1 MRQLGRI
8 FTKPKGEER
17 RFFHNHVGG
26 GDETDGDGRRG
37 WKRGSRDGG
46 RRRECDCV
54 IMTNSGD
61 AVGLE
66 EGGTRQAGGG
76 KKVEEGGA
84 DGKGHRQKAEGQ
96 DHNHL
101 IVLVEEEDWSES
113 PSRS

>member
-1 MRQLGRI
+1 MALRRAGPGRQA
-8 FTKPKGEER
+8 
-17 RFFHNHVGG
+17 
-26 GDETDGDGRRG
+26 
-37 WKRGSRDGG
+37 G
-46 RRRECDCV
+46 RRRE
-54 IMTNSGD
+54 
-61 AVGLE
+61 
-66 EGGTRQAGGG
+66 

>member
-1 MRQLGRI
+1 MRL
-8 FTKPKGEER
+8 EEGMQR
-17 RFFHNHVGG
+17 
-26 GDETDGDGRRG
+26 
-37 WKRGSRDGG
+37 

-66 EGGTRQAGGG
+66 EGGTRRRE